1 MTTITIWKGSRR
13 VVLGN
18 DIEFVEHETFIGEEL
33 GAVWEEEN
41 SRGTQT
47 TFYRTH
53 DGRIV
58 AHVVRWSRWENEATY
73 AYIHVFPSLDGVNG
87 AAAMFWRELAQAG
100 IIPRPTLTLDEVD
113 GR

>member
-13 VVLGN
+13 VVLGD

-58 AHVVRWSRWENEATY
+58 AHVVRWSRWEGEATH

-87 AAAMFWRELAQAG
+87 AAAMFWWELENAG
-100 IIPRPTLTLDEVD
+100 IIPPRTVELGE
-113 GR
+113 

>member
-13 VVLGN
+13 VVLGD

-58 AHVVRWSRWENEATY
+58 VHVVRWSRWENEATY

-100 IIPRPTLTLDEVD
+100 IIPHPTLTLDEVD